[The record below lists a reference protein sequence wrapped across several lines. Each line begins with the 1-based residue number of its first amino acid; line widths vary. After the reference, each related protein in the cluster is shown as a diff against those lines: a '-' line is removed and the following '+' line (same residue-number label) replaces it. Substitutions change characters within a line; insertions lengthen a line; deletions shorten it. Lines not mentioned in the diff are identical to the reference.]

1 MESGYNAVTNTGRL
15 PCYSH
20 KDQDSYMGTQSPSF
34 TGIIKKGKDEKV
46 VIKSVY
52 IKNAE
57 VCQGRQLF
65 YPSVCF
71 NSFQSYNF
79 VLL

>member
-52 IKNAE
+52 IKNA
-57 VCQGRQLF
+57 
-65 YPSVCF
+65 
-71 NSFQSYNF
+71 
-79 VLL
+79 